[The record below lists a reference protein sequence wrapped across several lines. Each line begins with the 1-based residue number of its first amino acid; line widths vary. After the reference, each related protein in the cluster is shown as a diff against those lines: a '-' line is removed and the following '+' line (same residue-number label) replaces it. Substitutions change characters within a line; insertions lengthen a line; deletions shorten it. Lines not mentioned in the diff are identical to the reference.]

1 MIDATMT
8 GDFLEFA
15 EPSDRAEQH
24 GTEAGWKLAVIDDD
38 DAVHEGT
45 RFALKHFALYGY
57 GLEIISA
64 RSAAEGLELLR
75 ANPDTAVVLLDVVME
90 TDDAGLKLAKAI
102 REELKNDLVRII
114 LRTGQ
119 PGQAPERQIVVDYDI
134 NDYKAKTELT
144 ADKLF
149 TTLTA
154 ALRGYDQL
162 KRLDDTRVG
171 LEMIVGA
178 SASLFDDRSL
188 KTLAHGVLIQ
198 ISALLEIE
206 TDGILIMRETGG
218 ASPLVLAGLGQFETS
233 DEAGGIDRGALFA
246 AVAAAEVGR
255 PVRHEGLVCLFVKT
269 GSGAEILVALATVD
283 ELTETQASLVSV
295 FSAKLAIAFDNA
307 RLYDELRLAN
317 EELEARVAR
326 RTREL
331 ANANERLT
339 AQSALLKRVNAFK
352 NEILGTIAHDLK
364 NPIAV
369 ILGRS
374 EMLTSLG
381 ETLDEDLRE
390 RFAKQVGHIRNSAER
405 MTRIVDM
412 SIADALADALDITV
426 ERHRVDLAMIAATTT
441 ELTRPLA
448 EKKDQTLTI
457 AVEAPLCVA
466 GDPDRLAEAVDN
478 LVSNAMKYAPVG
490 GAIRVE
496 AARSGDHARVMV
508 SDSGPGLNSQDSV
521 RLFGRFQR
529 LSAQPTGGESS
540 TGLGL
545 SIVRK
550 IVELHQGDIVV
561 EERGLLG
568 GASFSILLPL
578 LETP

>member
-1 MIDATMT
+1 MPS
-8 GDFLEFA
+8 DFLEFA
-15 EPSDRAEQH
+15 DPEPLAAEPR
-24 GTEAGWKLAVIDDD
+24 EKLGWKLAVIDDD
-38 DAVHEGT
+38 EAVHEGT
-45 RFALKHFALYGY
+45 RFALRHFALHGY
-57 GLEIISA
+57 GLELIGA
-64 RSAAEGLELLR
+64 HSAAEGFELLK

-90 TDDAGLKLAKAI
+90 TEDAGLKLAKAI
-102 REELKNDLVRII
+102 REELKNELIRII

-119 PGQAPERQIVVDYDI
+119 PGQAPERQVVVDYDI

-144 ADKLF
+144 ADRLF

-188 KTLAHGVLIQ
+188 KTLAQGVLIQ

-206 TDGILIMRETGG
+206 TDGILIMRETNG
-218 ASPLVLAGLGQFETS
+218 ADPLVLAGLGKFERDGET
-233 DEAGGIDRGALFA
+233 GMDRSELFA
-246 AVAAAEVGR
+246 AAAAAGR
-255 PVRHEGLVCLFVKT
+255 PIRRDGLVCLFVRT
-269 GSGAEILVALATVD
+269 GSGAEILVALATED
-283 ELTETQASLVSV
+283 DITETQASLVSV

-317 EELEARVAR
+317 EALEERVAQ

-331 ANANERLT
+331 AGANQRLE
-339 AQSALLKRVNAFK
+339 AQGALLKRVNAFK

-374 EMLTSLG
+374 EMLGTLTDSL
-381 ETLDEDLRE
+381 EEPLRE
-390 RFAKQVGHIRNSAER
+390 RFAKQVGHIRASAER

-412 SIADALADALDITV
+412 SIADALADALDISV
-426 ERHRVDLAMIAATTT
+426 ERRVLDLATIAASTA
-441 ELTRPLA
+441 ELSRALA
-448 EKKDQTLTI
+448 ERKNQGLTI
-457 AVEAPLCVA
+457 ATDGPLMVE
-466 GDPDRLAEAVDN
+466 GDPGRLAEAIDN
-478 LVSNAMKYAPVG
+478 LVSNALKYTPIG
-490 GAIRVE
+490 GEIRLE
-496 AARSGDHARVMV
+496 AKQAGDRAMV
-508 SDSGPGLNSQDSV
+508 TVADSGPGLNAQDTA

-529 LSAQPTGGESS
+529 LSAQPTAGESS

-545 SIVRK
+545 SIVSK
-550 IVELHQGDIVV
+550 IVELHQGEIVV
-561 EERGLLG
+561 EEKGPLG
-568 GASFSILLPL
+568 GAAFAILIPL
-578 LETP
+578 LETR

>member
-1 MIDATMT
+1 MT

-15 EPSDRAEQH
+15 EPDEVAEPQAH
-24 GTEAGWKLAVIDDD
+24 RTGWKLAVIDDD
-38 DAVHEGT
+38 EAVHEGT
-45 RFALKHFALYGY
+45 SFALRHFALHGY
-57 GLEIISA
+57 GLEVIGA
-64 RSAAEGLELLR
+64 RSAREGFELLKQ
-75 ANPDTAVVLLDVVME
+75 NPDTAVVLLDVVME
-90 TDDAGLKLAKAI
+90 SDDAGLKLAKAI
-102 REELKNDLVRII
+102 REDLKNELVRII

-119 PGQAPERQIVVDYDI
+119 PGQAPERQVVVDYDI

-171 LEMIVGA
+171 LEMIVSA

-218 ASPLVLAGLGQFETS
+218 SDPLVLAGLGKFEAS
-233 DEAGGIDRGALFA
+233 EASGIDRGALFA
-246 AVAAAEVGR
+246 AAATVEAGR
-255 PVRHEGLVCLFVKT
+255 PIRHDGLVCLFVKT
-269 GSGAEILVALATVD
+269 GSGAEILVALATPNEISD
-283 ELTETQASLVSV
+283 TQASLVSV

-307 RLYDELRLAN
+307 RLYDELRIAN

-326 RTREL
+326 RTQEL
-331 ANANERLT
+331 ANANERLM
-339 AQSALLKRVNAFK
+339 AQGALLKRVNAFK

-374 EMLTSLG
+374 EMLTSLT
-381 ETLDEDLRE
+381 ETLDETLRE

-426 ERHRVDLAMIAATTT
+426 EPRRVDLAEITATTA
-441 ELTRPLA
+441 ELTRALA
-448 EKKDQTLTI
+448 EKKQQSLAIQAD
-457 AVEAPLCVA
+457 APLTVA
-466 GDPDRLAEAVDN
+466 GDPDRLAEAIDN

-490 GAIRVE
+490 GEIRVE
-496 AARSGDHARVMV
+496 AARSGSHAKVTV
-508 SDSGPGLNSQDSV
+508 ADSGPGLNKQDSV

-529 LSAQPTGGESS
+529 LSAQPTAGESS

-545 SIVRK
+545 SIVSK
-550 IVELHQGDIVV
+550 IVELHQGEIVV
-561 EERGLLG
+561 EEKGPLG
-568 GASFSILLPL
+568 GAAFSILLPL
-578 LETP
+578 LETR